1 GYEQFKISLK
11 LNDNLNLVVQENLLN
26 IRVVKSF
33 VMETHETRKF
43 NNKANKLR
51 KIQLFVERIIA
62 LSQPLIQLIINVCVV
77 PIIYYGS
84 RFVFSGEMEI
94 GKVSSFIT
102 YTFTIVMQLAFM
114 CFMMVKIV
122 MSLASIDRVK
132 EVLDDIPEIKDG
144 SKNISLI
151 SDGSIVYKNVN
162 FSYVNDINK
171 LVLKN
176 INLEIKSGETVGIIG
191 GTASGKTTLVQLLL
205 RLYDV
210 FSGEVI
216 IGGTN
221 VKDYNLKSLIDK
233 IAIVPQK
240 NILFSGTV
248 RDNMKWG
255 NDCATD
261 DDIISALKQSQAYE
275 FVDNLPNRL
284 DYIVER
290 DGVNFSGGQKQRL
303 CIARALLKDAKILI
317 LDDSTSAVDTT
328 TDYRIRKVFREELP
342 NITKIIISQR
352 ILSVED
358 SDKIIV
364 MENGEI
370 NAIGTHDD
378 LLKSNEIYKDI
389 YSSQMDR

>member
-1 GYEQFKISLK
+1 
-11 LNDNLNLVVQENLLN
+11 
-26 IRVVKSF
+26 
-33 VMETHETRKF
+33 METHETRKF